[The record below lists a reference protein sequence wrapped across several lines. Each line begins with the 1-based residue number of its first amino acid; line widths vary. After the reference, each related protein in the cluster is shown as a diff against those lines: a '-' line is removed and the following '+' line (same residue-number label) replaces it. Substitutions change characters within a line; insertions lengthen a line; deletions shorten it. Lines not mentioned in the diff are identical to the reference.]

1 MNERHSMLHYRIR
14 RGQSA
19 VMASMLKITWR
30 CLCVKLCL
38 CVCCQIDPKPCT
50 PRGMQPEKSR
60 NKEGWVRRIW
70 FLCRRLSL
78 ICWCWTDMQAVSRP
92 HPLLCRS
99 YSCLGHGKSLSSVIS
114 AEIHRQ
120 WSCFFSFSSD
130 INMKNKVLIRMKWY
144 SHPQFKTWDFSKMWK
159 RTFVEPLKH
168 RHCAYNRA
176 GLIDYF
182 KLKAFIITLRWVSL
196 QESLKQ
202 RHQLVKHTDNAV
214 RFQPLLEDTH
224 AMLGCLQ
231 QWAPS

>member
-1 MNERHSMLHYRIR
+1 MLHYRIR

-78 ICWCWTDMQAVSRP
+78 ICWCWTDMQAVSHP

-99 YSCLGHGKSLSSVIS
+99 YSWLGHGKSLSFIMKKAPQKEHLKFNLNLEWMTGIILKALTMSVNIWYC
-114 AEIHRQ
+114 Q
-120 WSCFFSFSSD
+120 WS
-130 INMKNKVLIRMKWY
+130 
-144 SHPQFKTWDFSKMWK
+144 
-159 RTFVEPLKH
+159 
-168 RHCAYNRA
+168 
-176 GLIDYF
+176 
-182 KLKAFIITLRWVSL
+182 
-196 QESLKQ
+196 
-202 RHQLVKHTDNAV
+202 
-214 RFQPLLEDTH
+214 
-224 AMLGCLQ
+224 
-231 QWAPS
+231 